1 MTGGNRVTGG
11 MLATMSLGICR
22 VFAIFVG
29 KMEMSLL
36 EMNDT
41 LIKSRLCSIHYV
53 MADREFFYAPAEP

>member
-1 MTGGNRVTGG
+1 MTGGNKVTGG

-41 LIKSRLCSIHYV
+41 LIKSR
-53 MADREFFYAPAEP
+53 

>member
-11 MLATMSLGICR
+11 MLATMSSGICR
-22 VFAIFVG
+22 VFAMLVG

-41 LIKSRLCSIHYV
+41 LIKSRRCSIGYV
-53 MADREFFYAPAEP
+53 LADEEIVYVPAE

>member
-1 MTGGNRVTGG
+1 VTGG

-41 LIKSRLCSIHYV
+41 LIKSRWCSIGYV
-53 MADREFFYAPAEP
+53 MADEEIVYVPAEQ